1 MVDDQIVLPQFYVTN
16 NFKEDKNNSSGYSRM
31 LTSTAHPG
39 VFSGLTKSPVRVTDM
54 NREEFE
60 KSTKFNALGDVDK
73 ISLSQLVKSI
83 ENINVEDIPLNER
96 NHTLISKVYNKFNSL
111 KKSHFKNA
119 ENKGIVEKIGT
130 NEFRNVSYQYEVKK
144 IVSLLKTK

>member
-1 MVDDQIVLPQFYVTN
+1 MLKT
-16 NFKEDKNNSSGYSRM
+16 KTKNN
-31 LTSTAHPG
+31 A
-39 VFSGLTKSPVRVTDM
+39 
-54 NREEFE
+54 
-60 KSTKFNALGDVDK
+60 AK
-73 ISLSQLVKSI
+73 ISLTQLVKSI

-144 IVSLLKTK
+144 IVWSK